1 MTQNSHL
8 QSFGVFSF
16 LDSLS
21 SLLFP
26 SCCIHCK
33 DDLPQSLNLMC
44 GACLEL
50 LELIEPTTRCP
61 LCFSECC
68 ICSKAQ
74 RQSYSRLGCCFE
86 YEGPQKSLLVALK
99 YRDMPYLAKS
109 LAAFLF
115 LQHQS
120 LEWQVPDIIT
130 YIPQSFLR
138 ASTRGY
144 NQSAL
149 LAKNLSKLM
158 HVPVKSLLKRTCFS
172 VSQTQATKDERRLLS
187 ADTFTCKPNE
197 NFQNK
202 HILLIDDV
210 LTTGTTIEYASHALE
225 ILNPKTID
233 VLCLMR
239 TEI

>member
-1 MTQNSHL
+1 MTQNSYL
-8 QSFGVFSF
+8 QSLGIFSF
-16 LDSLS
+16 LDSLN

-26 SCCIHCK
+26 ACCIHCK
-33 DDLPQSLNLMC
+33 ADLPQSLNLMC
-44 GACLEL
+44 QACLEM
-50 LELIEPTTRCP
+50 LELIDPTTRCP

-68 ICSKAQ
+68 NCSKAA
-74 RQSYSRLGCCFE
+74 RPSYSRLGCCFE

-109 LAAFLF
+109 LASFLF

-120 LEWQVPDIIT
+120 LEWQLPDVIT

-149 LAKNLSKLM
+149 LAINLSKLM
-158 HVPVKSLLKRTCFS
+158 QVPVNSLLKRTCFS
-172 VSQTQATKDERRLLS
+172 LSQTHLTKEERRLLS
-187 ADTFTCKPNE
+187 ADIFSCKAND

-210 LTTGTTIEYASHALE
+210 LTTGTTIEHASHALAA
-225 ILNPKTID
+225 LNPKTID